1 MDTVSAAPTRLS
13 VEFVDHPIG
22 IDVGVP
28 RMSWWSGDDRQAE
41 VQSGYQIQAAS
52 THEALFG
59 EPDLWDTGRVVSSDR
74 VAVAYGGTLPAVGS
88 PAFWRVRAFDSDGL
102 PSAWSEVATFEL
114 WQPMGRAR
122 WVAAPLAGSRSRGL
136 PVCVFRRGFELD
148 EAPVRARLA
157 ISALGVIAV
166 RINGELVG
174 GLTLTPGWTAFA
186 EQVSA
191 RLVDVGGMLKSGQ
204 NEIEVLLGDGWYAGA
219 VDGITREH
227 YGRQTR
233 FAAELHCVDK
243 QGGVVSVFTDTDWRW
258 QATGI
263 LASDVVLGES
273 IDARHAELGV
283 QSWQPVQ
290 EVGVPTGAI
299 AGLAATPLVPM
310 ERVSVAPL
318 LRQMAPGAHGLRRWR
333 ADLGA
338 AMLGQVSVTLNA
350 AAGSYLA
357 VRYAC
362 HMDEHGEP
370 VFVGGD
376 DYTARGGVEE
386 VFAPLFS
393 LHGARWLEFEGDVAA
408 DAIADVHFQQVGAN
422 LLPVSG
428 LETDHSFINRYFD
441 YCRRSI
447 DNVLLDVPL
456 AGIDRHRRHGQVA
469 ALLPLLSAVPH
480 AYDAAAWLQRWVRA
494 MCAEHTSRDVPLS
507 VFPPVRAPVAQG
519 TPLNAQPP
527 SAETNVIGVLVFA
540 RAVWTLYRVYGDRRV
555 VDEAFPVLRRFLH
568 HLQNTQAGLICTRSG
583 ADFDGSVPE
592 DLVATALFYESTRLA
607 TRMSGVLGRLG
618 EMESFDG
625 LAQRIRSAFRR
636 RFVTP
641 DGAVVGDTAT
651 ACVLTLDLDL
661 LEGGERTLA
670 MARLERHIVAARYHR
685 CVHPLLADRLLDV
698 VGREARLDLAYAL
711 LLQTSKPSWLG
722 GLVAGERAGTDALGV
737 SALAFLFRHVAGI
750 QEHPELSEEGIAYRH
765 VVIAPKAPFGAQF
778 PEGAPLAHV
787 AAHYDSAHGR
797 YDVSWELETE
807 RFTLRVV
814 VPCGCEAKVQMPDGA
829 EHRVAAGT
837 HVFSTSLLE
846 DDDGIPVL
854 QDSLGN

>member
-13 VEFVDHPIG
+13 VEFVSQPIG
-22 IDVGVP
+22 IDADVP
-28 RMSWWSGDDRQAE
+28 RLSWWSGDDRQAE
-41 VQSGYQIQAAS
+41 VQSAYQIQVAS

-59 EPDLWDTGRVVSSDR
+59 EPDLWDTGRVASGDR
-74 VAVAYGGTLPAVGS
+74 IAVVYGGALPVAAS
-88 PAFWRVRAFDSDGL
+88 SAFWRVRTFDSDGL
-102 PSAWSEVATFEL
+102 PGAWSEVAVFEL
-114 WQPMGRAR
+114 WRPMEHAR
-122 WVAAPLAGSRSRGL
+122 WVSASIAGSRSRGL
-136 PVCVFRRGFELD
+136 PVCVFRRSFDLD
-148 EAPVRARLA
+148 EEPARARLA
-157 ISALGVIAV
+157 ISALGVVAV
-166 RINGELVG
+166 RVNGELVG
-174 GLTLTPGWTAFA
+174 GLTLTPGWTSFA
-186 EQVSA
+186 RRVSA
-191 RLVDVGGMLKSGQ
+191 RLVDVGGMLKRGENQ
-204 NEIEVLLGDGWYAGA
+204 IEVLLGDGWYAGA
-219 VDGITREH
+219 VDGVTREH
-227 YGRQTR
+227 YGRQAR
-233 FAAELHCVDK
+233 FAAELRWVDK
-243 QGGVVSVFTDTDWRW
+243 LGAESCICTDIDWQW
-258 QATGI
+258 QTTGI

-273 IDARHAELGV
+273 IDARHAEVGGQL
-283 QSWQPVQ
+283 WQPVQ
-290 EVGVPTGAI
+290 EVEIPAGGVV
-299 AGLAATPLVPM
+299 GLAATPLVPM

-338 AMLGQVSVTLNA
+338 AMFGQVSVTLRA
-350 AAGSYLA
+350 AHGDYLA

-362 HMDEHGEP
+362 NADEHGEP
-370 VFVGGD
+370 VFFAGD

-428 LETDHSFINRYFD
+428 LDTDHSFLNRYFD

-456 AGIDRHRRHGQVA
+456 DGIDRQRRTGQVS
-469 ALLPLLSAVPH
+469 ALLPLLGAVPH

-494 MCAEHTSRDVPLS
+494 MCAEHADRDVPLC
-507 VFPPVRAPVAQG
+507 VFPPVRAPIAQG
-519 TPLNAQPP
+519 APLNAQPP
-527 SAETNVIGVLVFA
+527 TAETNVIGVLVFA

-555 VDEAFPVLRRFLH
+555 VDEAFVVLRRFLH

-592 DLVATALFYESTRLA
+592 DLVATALFYESARLA

-641 DGAVVGDTAT
+641 DGAVVGDTPT

-670 MARLERHIVAARYHR
+670 MTRLERHIVASRYHR

-698 VGREARLDLAYAL
+698 LGRESRLDLAYAL

-750 QEHPELSEEGIAYRH
+750 QENPELSEEGIGYRH
-765 VVIAPKAPFGAQF
+765 VVIAPKAPFGGQF

-787 AAHYDSAHGR
+787 VAHYDSAHGR
-797 YDVSWELETE
+797 YDVSWDLDAE

-814 VPCGCEAKVQMPDGA
+814 VPCGCEAKVQMPDGT
-829 EHRVAAGT
+829 EHRVGAGT
-837 HVFSTSLLE
+837 HVFSMPLHE